1 MFEVKIVEIESE
13 EVSESLIVSA
23 KAMSAI
29 VKGYKSDPFYKV
41 IVEKY
46 L

>member
-1 MFEVKIVEIESE
+1 MFKVEIIEIESE
-13 EVSESLIVSA
+13 EISESLIVSA
-23 KAMSAI
+23 KEMAAI

-41 IVEKY
+41 LVEKY